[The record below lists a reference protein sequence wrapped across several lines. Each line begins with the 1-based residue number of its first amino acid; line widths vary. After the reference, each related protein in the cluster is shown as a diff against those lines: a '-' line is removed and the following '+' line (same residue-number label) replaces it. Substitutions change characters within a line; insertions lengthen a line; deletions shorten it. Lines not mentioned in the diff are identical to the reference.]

1 MTEEAVT
8 VGGGALEVDSTDSL
22 TDELWPSAFEEE
34 ERDEGKTEEE
44 QKAEEEGS
52 ADSADV
58 PPSQEA

>member
-1 MTEEAVT
+1 M
-8 VGGGALEVDSTDSL
+8 GGGALEVDSTDSL